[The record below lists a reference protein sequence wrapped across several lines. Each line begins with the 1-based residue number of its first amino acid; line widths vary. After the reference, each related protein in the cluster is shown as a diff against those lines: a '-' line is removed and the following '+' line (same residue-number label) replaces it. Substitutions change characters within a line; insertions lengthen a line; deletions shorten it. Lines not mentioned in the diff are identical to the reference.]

1 MEQVAPI
8 ASATVGRPAA
18 FSTAELLRHERVAL
32 QLAAHGRQVSVPT
45 VSPATVEEVAR
56 ERGPML
62 GREQVA
68 MVHAAA
74 SSPERVVCVV
84 GHAGAGKTTALAALA
99 DAYQRDGYVAIGA
112 APSGVAAANLAA
124 ETGIPSG
131 TLHRLLAEA
140 RQRGGLPRQLPA
152 RRRRGG
158 DGRHPHPHPRP
169 LAGGACGG
177 EGGAGRRPGP
187 ASRRRPGRPVQRDRR
202 AQRRDRAA
210 RQPPPARRARTARAR
225 PPPRRPQPRLPR
237 PRRPAGE
244 ADRCGRSGRGEGA
257 AGRRLVAGRARRPRR
272 AAR

>member
-1 MEQVAPI
+1 
-8 ASATVGRPAA
+8 
-18 FSTAELLRHERVAL
+18 
-32 QLAAHGRQVSVPT
+32 
-45 VSPATVEEVAR
+45 
-56 ERGPML
+56 ML
-62 GREQVA
+62 
-68 MVHAAA
+68 HAAA

-99 DAYQRDGYVAIGA
+99 DAYRRDGYVAIGA

-140 RQRGGLPRQLPA
+140 RQRGGLPRRLPA
-152 RRRRGG
+152 RRRRGR

-169 LAGGACGG
+169 PAGRARRG
-177 EGGAGRRPGP
+177 EGGARRRPGP
-187 ASRRRPGRPVQRDRR
+187 ASRRRPGRPLQRDRR

-225 PPPRRPQPRLPR
+225 APPRRRQPRLPR
-237 PRRPAGE
+237 PRRPAGQ
-244 ADRCGRSGRGEGA
+244 ADRRAPIGSRRRRSWSPTGG
-257 AGRRLVAGRARRPRR
+257 RPRAATSP